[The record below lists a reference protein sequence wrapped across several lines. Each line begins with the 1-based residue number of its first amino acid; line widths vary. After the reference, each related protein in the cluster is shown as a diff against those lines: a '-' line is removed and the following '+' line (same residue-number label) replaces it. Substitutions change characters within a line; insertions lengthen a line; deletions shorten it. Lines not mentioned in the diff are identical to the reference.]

1 MFIANP
7 TEVFGMMPKFQHSQ
21 IGVVLRVGG
30 GISQNAR
37 ENLKTFV
44 FRIWLKKSKLKN
56 KQ

>member
-44 FRIWLKKSKLKN
+44 FRI
-56 KQ
+56 